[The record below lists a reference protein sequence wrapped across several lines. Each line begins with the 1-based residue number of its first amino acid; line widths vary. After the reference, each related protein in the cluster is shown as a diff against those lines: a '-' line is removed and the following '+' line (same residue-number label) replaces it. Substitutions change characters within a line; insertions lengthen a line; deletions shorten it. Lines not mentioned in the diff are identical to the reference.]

1 MTLRGKR
8 LRAGRVC
15 ARKMTFRGHGAMVGG
30 TSNDMPPPPGP
41 RLDPS
46 KGRAAL

>member
-15 ARKMTFRGHGAMVGG
+15 ARKMTFRGHGAMLGG
-30 TSNDMPPPPGP
+30 TSNDMPPPPVARPGP
-41 RLDPS
+41 CW
-46 KGRAAL
+46 GRAAL